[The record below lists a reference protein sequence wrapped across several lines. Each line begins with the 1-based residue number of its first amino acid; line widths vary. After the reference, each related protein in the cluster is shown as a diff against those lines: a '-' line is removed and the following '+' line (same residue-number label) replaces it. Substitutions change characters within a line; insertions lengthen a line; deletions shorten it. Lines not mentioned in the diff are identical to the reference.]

1 MLTRIT
7 DTDFGV
13 SSLHSASGTTYRLDI
28 RREGKSSPVCK
39 STSPRTKKVLVDF
52 STSQKL

>member
-1 MLTRIT
+1 MLTHIT
-7 DTDFGV
+7 NTDFGV
-13 SSLHSASGTTYRLDI
+13 SSLHTASGTTYRLDI